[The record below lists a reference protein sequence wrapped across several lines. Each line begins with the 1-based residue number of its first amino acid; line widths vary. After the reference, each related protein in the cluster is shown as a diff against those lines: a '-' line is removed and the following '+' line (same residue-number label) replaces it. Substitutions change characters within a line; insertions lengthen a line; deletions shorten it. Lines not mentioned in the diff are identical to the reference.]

1 MSTKTT
7 DSHSVPVEGPKANRS
22 RLPRGRHGLSRAEVE
37 ADQRFRIAMAMSV
50 AMSEK
55 GYGATTVA
63 DILAGAGVSRESFY
77 ALFDSKSDCFLK
89 AFEMAAAEL
98 LRRVQAGGAAE
109 LDGSPRER
117 LALVV
122 SAYLDQ
128 VRDNPA
134 QARLFLVE
142 SWAAGPAALQRR
154 IGVQEVLAE
163 NLMEL
168 LGLDGQEASFNASA
182 FVACVGSLVSRE
194 LLKGEDAD
202 LDQLRRPVVD
212 VGCRMLEL

>member
-22 RLPRGRHGLSRAEVE
+22 RLPLGRHGLSRAEVE

-89 AFEMAAAEL
+89 AF
-98 LRRVQAGGAAE
+98 
-109 LDGSPRER
+109 
-117 LALVV
+117 
-122 SAYLDQ
+122 
-128 VRDNPA
+128 
-134 QARLFLVE
+134 
-142 SWAAGPAALQRR
+142 
-154 IGVQEVLAE
+154 
-163 NLMEL
+163 
-168 LGLDGQEASFNASA
+168 
-182 FVACVGSLVSRE
+182 
-194 LLKGEDAD
+194 
-202 LDQLRRPVVD
+202 
-212 VGCRMLEL
+212 